1 MEKYALTKKRILKYP
16 DELEFFP
23 NVTQELIE
31 KFEKELNIELKGSY
45 KQFLLDFGY
54 LSFGALEIFGIPNKE
69 ILKQNEEW
77 TNALACT
84 MESRK
89 EINLSENLLV
99 IYNLGNGELYC
110 LDMSYETPKVV
121 SIWDE
126 VPEKGQVP
134 PITEIIAESFEQ
146 FLEEIVNEEIEDLE
160 VE

>member
-1 MEKYALTKKRILKYP
+1 
-16 DELEFFP
+16 
-23 NVTQELIE
+23 
-31 KFEKELNIELKGSY
+31 
-45 KQFLLDFGY
+45 
-54 LSFGALEIFGIPNKE
+54 
-69 ILKQNEEW
+69 
-77 TNALACT
+77 